1 MLCRVKQWASFFCL
15 DFLWLTG
22 KCFER
27 QIKERFPRLVCFG
40 CPKYKEI
47 SNKMLEQVVS
57 MTASSSVSRVSSEN
71 KLIVKG
77 YNKLTYSSIQT
88 KKQAMK

>member
-1 MLCRVKQWASFFCL
+1 
-15 DFLWLTG
+15 
-22 KCFER
+22 
-27 QIKERFPRLVCFG
+27 
-40 CPKYKEI
+40 
-47 SNKMLEQVVS
+47 MLEQVVS